1 MFVDNHPLEY
11 CNLCLACSYV
21 TQCLLLGLPA
31 ERCRRLCCIL
41 FLKNGLPFFS
51 THHSP
56 FRVLQT
62 FTRWDSAQFLE
73 IAEHG
78 YREEPSFA
86 FFPGYPV
93 LIRAL
98 NRTFLPDTI
107 TAPSL
112 YHPAPFSEQERL
124 VLSGLLISN
133 VAFVVAALAIY
144 QLTLS
149 VLDDAVLASQTARVW
164 CLSPV
169 RSNVGEKKRKEHHF
183 FAV

>member
-1 MFVDNHPLEY
+1 M
-11 CNLCLACSYV
+11 
-21 TQCLLLGLPA
+21 
-31 ERCRRLCCIL
+31 
-41 FLKNGLPFFS
+41 
-51 THHSP
+51 
-56 FRVLQT
+56 LQT

-86 FFPGYPV
+86 FFPGYPI
-93 LIRAL
+93 LIRAV
-98 NRTFLPDTI
+98 NRTLLPDTI

-112 YHPAPFSEQERL
+112 SHPAPLSEPERL

-169 RSNVGEKKRKEHHF
+169 RRVKGKKEKEHAPL